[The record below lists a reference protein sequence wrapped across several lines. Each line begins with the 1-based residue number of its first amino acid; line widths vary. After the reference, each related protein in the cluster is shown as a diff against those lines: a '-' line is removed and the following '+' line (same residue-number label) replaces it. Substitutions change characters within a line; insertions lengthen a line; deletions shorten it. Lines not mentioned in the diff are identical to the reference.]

1 MLTTDY
7 AYFKNIVS
15 KNISH
20 ELHVKSVGF
29 DLKYAFNHPSSWY
42 NRCNLSF
49 ENCYVFVDGNVYVF
63 SLRIHLINS
72 LP

>member
-1 MLTTDY
+1 MLMTDY

-29 DLKYAFNHPSSWY
+29 DLKYAFNHPSS
-42 NRCNLSF
+42 
-49 ENCYVFVDGNVYVF
+49 
-63 SLRIHLINS
+63 
-72 LP
+72 